1 MIERT
6 IPNGSY
12 IFYLLF
18 QQVTLIMDL
27 VDMEAML
34 VLEVTEVSEV
44 MEVLEVFHAY
54 CLPLPPLLKMLLPK
68 TSTLDYP
75 KTSQDYL
82 KTTQDCL
89 KTAQN
94 FSRPPDP
101 KLRRL
106 FACVKT

>member
-6 IPNGSY
+6 IFNGSY

-27 VDMEAML
+27 VDMEAMV
-34 VLEVTEVSEV
+34 VLEVTEV
-44 MEVLEVFHAY
+44 MEVLEVMVFHATVHAY
-54 CLPLPPLLKMLLPK
+54 YAMKTLLPK
-68 TSTLDYP
+68 TSTLDCP
-75 KTSQDYL
+75 KTFQDYL
-82 KTTQDCL
+82 KTPQDCL
-89 KTAQN
+89 KTVQN
-94 FSRPPDP
+94 FTRPPDP

>member
-1 MIERT
+1 
-6 IPNGSY
+6 
-12 IFYLLF
+12 
-18 QQVTLIMDL
+18 MDL
-27 VDMEAML
+27 VDMEAMV
-34 VLEVTEVSEV
+34 VLELMEALEVMEASEV
-44 MEVLEVFHAY
+44 MEVLEDMVFHAY
-54 CLPLPPLLKMLLPK
+54 CLPLTPLLKMLLPK

>member
-1 MIERT
+1 
-6 IPNGSY
+6 
-12 IFYLLF
+12 
-18 QQVTLIMDL
+18 MDL
-27 VDMEAML
+27 VDMEATV
-34 VLEVTEVSEV
+34 VLEVMEVSEV
-44 MEVLEVFHAY
+44 MEVLEVMVFHSY
-54 CLPLPPLLKMLLPK
+54 YLPLPPLLKTRLPK

-89 KTAQN
+89 TTTQDCLKTAQN
-94 FSRPPDP
+94 FCKPPDP

>member
-1 MIERT
+1 
-6 IPNGSY
+6 
-12 IFYLLF
+12 
-18 QQVTLIMDL
+18 MDL
-27 VDMEAML
+27 VDMEAMV
-34 VLEVTEVSEV
+34 VLEVTEVLEAT
-44 MEVLEVFHAY
+44 EVLEVMVFHAY
-54 CLPLPPLLKMLLPK
+54 YLPLPHLLKTRLPK

-75 KTSQDYL
+75 KTTQDCLKTTQDCL

>member
-1 MIERT
+1 
-6 IPNGSY
+6 
-12 IFYLLF
+12 
-18 QQVTLIMDL
+18 MDL
-27 VDMEAML
+27 VDMEAMV
-34 VLEVTEVSEV
+34 VLEVTEVLEAT
-44 MEVLEVFHAY
+44 EVLEVMVFHAY
-54 CLPLPPLLKMLLPK
+54 YLPLPPLLKTRLPK

-75 KTSQDYL
+75 

-94 FSRPPDP
+94 FSKPPDP